1 MGGCS
6 GNLTGCGV
14 LNLPR
19 HQLGEFVASPFMHL
33 ALAEAE
39 LARGRTAPNPPVGAV
54 LVRNGVVVGQGFTQP
69 PGGAHAEIMALR
81 QAGEAA
87 RGATL
92 YVTLEPCCH
101 FGRTPPC
108 TDALIDAGVASVFA
122 AIVDPNPRVSG
133 GGVAALRGMGIA
145 VDVGDGEAESEAILR
160 PFFKHVRR
168 RRPYVTA
175 KWAMTLDG
183 KIATS
188 TGDSRWVSG
197 PEARQWAHRLRDV
210 VDAIVVGIG
219 TVLADDPA
227 LTVRL
232 DDGAGQR
239 PPRPGKPWRVV
250 MDSTCRLPLG
260 SQLLSPALAAGT
272 LVYVTARAPQPS
284 RRTVAA
290 TGAGVIEV
298 PADSEGRVD
307 VSAVLDDLGRRGCLH
322 VLVEG
327 GAEVH
332 ASFLEQGAIDEVAA
346 VIAPKLVG
354 GRAAAGPVGGHGYSR
369 MAAALPLTDINL
381 ERLGHDLLVMGRP
394 GALAAVK
401 ERAAAPCA
409 GAPPRGRP
417 HGTDLTDRST

>member
-1 MGGCS
+1 
-6 GNLTGCGV
+6 
-14 LNLPR
+14 
-19 HQLGEFVASPFMHL
+19 MHL

-39 LARGRTAPNPPVGAV
+39 LARGRTAPNPPVGAA
-54 LVRNGVVVGQGFTQP
+54 LVRDGVVVGQGHTQP

-108 TDALIDAGVASVFA
+108 TAALIAAGVAAVIA
-122 AIVDPNPRVSG
+122 ATVDPNPRVSG
-133 GGVAALRGMGIA
+133 GGVAALRQAGIA
-145 VDVGDGEAESEAILR
+145 VEVGDGAAASEAILR

-168 RRPYVTA
+168 ARPYLTA

-197 PEARQWAHRLRDV
+197 LEARQWAHQLRDV
-210 VDAIVVGIG
+210 VDAIIVGIG

-232 DDGAGQR
+232 DDGTARR
-239 PPRPGKPWRVV
+239 PSRPGKPWRVV
-250 MDSTCRLPLG
+250 LDSTCRLPPDAR
-260 SQLLSPALAAGT
+260 LLSPALATGT
-272 LVYVTARAPQPS
+272 LVYVTPRAGRES
-284 RRTVAA
+284 CIAVTAK
-290 TGAGVIEV
+290 GAEVIEL
-298 PADSEGRVD
+298 PSDATGRVD
-307 VSAVLDDLGRRGCLH
+307 LSAVLADLGRRGCLH

-327 GAEVH
+327 GGEVH
-332 ASFLEQGAIDEVAA
+332 ASFLERGEIDEVAA

-354 GRAAAGPVGGHGYSR
+354 GRAANGPVGGSGFRR
-369 MAAALPLTDINL
+369 MAAALPLTGV
-381 ERLGHDLLVMGRP
+381 RFAHLGHDLLVTGRLNAP
-394 GALAAVK
+394 VDGDGSGDVVPAS
-401 ERAAAPCA
+401 AAPME
-409 GAPPRGRP
+409 APQRLCLNSQEVFDG
-417 HGTDLTDRST
+417 GGD